1 MEVTLTL
8 KVSVWSEGEDKTE
21 DQDKATVVKALVEA
35 LSGFRQVPLGA
46 IEKVSDTQNGWKLDE
61 YLEIFVES
69 VQGAQT

>member
-21 DQDKATVVKALVEA
+21 DQNKAAVVEALVEA
-35 LSGFRQVPLGA
+35 LSGFRKVPLGA
-46 IEKVSDTQNGWKLDE
+46 IEKVSDTKNGWKLDE

-69 VQGAQT
+69 AQGA